1 MKGGRNETYKQIG
14 KNFKLLAVW
23 TGDINTEGENIKLI
37 ICQCNIWADKLLN
50 DPHQFKECL
59 RLVTAYENVKCPVNF
74 HLTNKDTR
82 EAFPYLTMIL
92 KISMLSVTNYE
103 TEDTF

>member
-23 TGDINTEGENIKLI
+23 TGDINIEGENIKLI
-37 ICQCNIWADKLLN
+37 ICQCNTGADKLLN

-59 RLVTAYENVKCPVNF
+59 RLVPAYENVKCPVNS
-74 HLTNKDTR
+74 HLTRKQ
-82 EAFPYLTMIL
+82 E
-92 KISMLSVTNYE
+92 KLSHTSQ
-103 TEDTF
+103 

>member
-37 ICQCNIWADKLLN
+37 ICQCN
-50 DPHQFKECL
+50 
-59 RLVTAYENVKCPVNF
+59 T
-74 HLTNKDTR
+74 
-82 EAFPYLTMIL
+82 
-92 KISMLSVTNYE
+92 
-103 TEDTF
+103 

>member
-23 TGDINTEGENIKLI
+23 TGDINIEGENIKLI
-37 ICQCNIWADKLLN
+37 ICQCNTRADKLLN

-59 RLVTAYENVKCPVNF
+59 RLVTAYENVKCPVNLY
-74 HLTNKDTR
+74 LTNKETR
-82 EAFPYLTMIL
+82 EAFPYFTMIL
-92 KISMLSVTNYE
+92 TISMLSMRNYE
-103 TEDTF
+103 TEDIF